1 MIPVD
6 PSTPAPLWVQDP
18 VQPHRWR
25 LQAGPYFRL
34 DTAMDRP
41 NAWVRFWQW
50 LLLGWTWEPLPDILD
65 LVRERMATL
74 ADEQLPAPRAEAG
87 LPEDFV

>member
-1 MIPVD
+1 MICVN

-25 LQAGPYFRL
+25 FQAGPYFRL

-50 LLLGWTWEPLPDILD
+50 LLLGWTWTPLPDILD
-65 LVRERMATL
+65 QFRAGSA
-74 ADEQLPAPRAEAG
+74 ADPPDG
-87 LPEDFV
+87 LPENFL